1 MGKGWEYYWPATFHS
16 LLEDRICSKISW
28 SEGERVTLNWCAI
41 NWGACVCN
49 AWQSVRAP
57 YRKYISLC
65 KDPLLTFQWNKAI
78 IGRLILWCLKKGL
91 RKTLPYIWFSFRK
104 NSSKSSPDFAMIL
117 VCLWTVK
124 ALEQGLSMFSSG
136 LLPPIF
142 SAQVL
147 RVKPLGFYTDLDI
160 CNCNTPPLCL
170 SHWLRYMN
178 AGKCTYK
185 ISLSQWTLWHKK
197 ES

>member
-1 MGKGWEYYWPATFHS
+1 MQQNILKWRGEGHS
-16 LLEDRICSKISW
+16 QLVCHP
-28 SEGERVTLNWCAI
+28 TLRCLCLQCMTKCQGTI
-41 NWGACVCN
+41 
-49 AWQSVRAP
+49 QSN
-57 YRKYISLC
+57 RKYISLC
-65 KDPLLTFQWNKAI
+65 KDPLLTFQWNKVI

-91 RKTLPYIWFSFRK
+91 RKTLPYIWFNFRK

-147 RVKPLGFYTDLDI
+147 RVKSLGFYTDLDI